1 MLRLPRFLMHHFTC
15 VFNGN
20 AYIILINSDFQ
31 KQRQVKI
38 SVKRRLIG
46 VILTQCILK
55 TMLIRT
61 IRKFVI
67 QQVPGIL
74 KYNYRFHYNAV
85 YILRSRSGSPN
96 HHRDIL
102 VFFILNSPL
111 QQSNV
116 KGVFFFLFSFCWS
129 LLFD

>member
-1 MLRLPRFLMHHFTC
+1 MLRLRRFLMHHFIC

-46 VILTQCILK
+46 VILTQCVLK

-61 IRKFVI
+61 VRTSKWKHDQECIKVGSQRNYLLIFPKISTSFLWHE
-67 QQVPGIL
+67 PGQPAYDQKVGLSIL
-74 KYNYRFHYNAV
+74 STL
-85 YILRSRSGSPN
+85 I
-96 HHRDIL
+96 
-102 VFFILNSPL
+102 
-111 QQSNV
+111 
-116 KGVFFFLFSFCWS
+116 
-129 LLFD
+129 